1 MNDWAQASLIE
12 RAQAAIERG
21 DLLSAYDLSRQN
33 SGLSSSL
40 ELAYLAALAMARMG
54 ETDQAM
60 RLYEQSGLA
69 AAEDVDSRS
78 LGARLLKD
86 RALQHGGAAE
96 ELKQAADAYAEA
108 HRRTRDPFPAIN
120 AATLNLLAGDR
131 EQAEHFAQ
139 IALKAPSV
147 AMPSDYYGAATRAE
161 ALAIL
166 GQEAEAA
173 KAIELALNLPGA
185 NFGARSTTL
194 RQFELLAR
202 HQAAED
208 RMRPIISRLIPPAV
222 VFFSGHIFKTDPVR
236 EGAIAAE
243 IDRRLDELSVGF
255 GYGALAAGADILIA
269 ERLLA
274 RGSTLNLVFP
284 FREDDFIASSVA
296 PAGEQWLKRYHAVR
310 EQAAG
315 ISFATLA
322 QYVHD
327 PAQFGYGS
335 TVAMGMAR
343 LRAMHLG
350 THAIQLVI
358 WDGKMHDDAPAG
370 TGHDVREWR
379 SSGGMTVT
387 IPADDL
393 DRSIKHE
400 ASEPAPGDRCLKAF
414 LFADFP
420 GYTRIKE
427 GKLPLFWS
435 RVMATAGSVLDRYSG
450 ALEFSNSWGDA
461 VFAVFGT
468 AEAAAD
474 AGLALQAAL
483 LNIPPT
489 ELGLDRP
496 TQMRVSLHFGPV
508 YYGKDPI
515 TGRQTYYGT
524 EISRAAR
531 VEPLTPPGSIYAS
544 EPLAAILANTA
555 SDKFSATYVG
565 KIDLPKGFGQYPLYA
580 LRRRSNGSA

>member
-54 ETDQAM
+54 ETEQAM

-131 EQAEHFAQ
+131 EQAEYFAQ
-139 IALKAPSV
+139 IALRAPSV

-222 VFFSGHIFKTDPVR
+222 VFFSGHIFKTDPIR

-296 PAGEQWLKRYHAVR
+296 PAGDQWLKRYHAVR

-379 SSGGMTVT
+379 STGGMTVT

-393 DRSIKHE
+393 DRSVKQE
-400 ASEPAPGDRCLKAF
+400 ASEPEPGNRCLKAF

-435 RVMATAGSVLDRYSG
+435 RVMATVGSVLDDHRA
-450 ALEFSNSWGDA
+450 ALDFTNSWGDA
-461 VFAVFGT
+461 VFAVFKT

-474 AGLALQAAL
+474 AGLALQSAL
-483 LNIPPT
+483 LDVAPT

-496 TQMRVSLHFGPV
+496 TQMRVSMHFGPV
-508 YYGKDPI
+508 YHGSDPI
-515 TGRQTYYGT
+515 AGREAFYGT

-544 EPLAAILANTA
+544 EPLAAVLANTA

-580 LRRRSNGSA
+580 LRRRSNGSV